1 MVDLIYYKRM
11 NEILDLITKG
21 ISVSSILIIVYGT
34 VVALIAIIRNE
45 FSKNKY
51 GNIRKIRAEFGSYLL
66 LGLEVLIG
74 ADIIKTIV
82 EPSYEEL
89 IILAGIVIV
98 RTVMS
103 VFLNREIK
111 ELEDKDDTE
120 FNK

>member
-1 MVDLIYYKRM
+1 MHYNRM

-21 ISVSSILIIVYGT
+21 ISISSILIIVYGT
-34 VVALIAIIRNE
+34 LIALIAIVRNE

-89 IILAGIVIV
+89 IILAGIVVV

-111 ELEDKDDTE
+111 ELEDKEDTE

>member
-111 ELEDKDDTE
+111 ELEDKEDTE